1 MLDTLFRVREF
12 TAMRRRYRS
21 FLPLLLPA
29 LFILSGWAYVA
40 GQEKTPSGKGLSG
53 KETRWS
59 DPATWPDRKVPATGD
74 AVTIGRDMNVVLDVS
89 PPALRSLTVDGRLSF
104 ANNRDLELTTEWI
117 LLHGELQAG
126 SEASPHTRKATITLT
141 NDVPGEDIMTMGDRG
156 IMVMGGTLSL
166 HGNRK
171 SSWTKLARTAA
182 AGSTTIEVLDAGDWK
197 KGDEIVV
204 ASTDFDPHQA
214 ERRTIASVSGK
225 VITLD
230 QKLQYMHY
238 GQITFGVDERGEVGM
253 LSRNIRIQ
261 ASADAEKSFSGGHV
275 MAMAGST
282 MKVSGVEFFRMGQH
296 ENLARYPIHWHL
308 VNDTQGQYIQ
318 HSAIHDTYS
327 RCVTV
332 HGTNN
337 IRVENNVAY
346 NNVGHCYFLEDGVEH
361 GNQYLNN
368 LGILTR
374 CHTTRACNSTNAIVG
389 VYGGG
394 GQGQTATDQLI
405 PSDNTA
411 ATFWITNPDNTYR
424 GNVSAGSEATGFW
437 LAFPEHPTGKFEGT
451 EIAAKTWPR
460 RTQMR
465 EFSGNVA
472 HSNIEGLMLDRGPS
486 AQGRF
491 NLGGNTHLA
500 LADPGDTTSA
510 RLDSVFTDITL
521 YKSRGAAIWAR
532 GEHHIFD
539 GLKIAD
545 SAIGYTHAYPGVA
558 PFHGDYTSKVI
569 NSLFVGESDNKGT
582 PTTDAEKAYG
592 RTLPRADADYPIRGY
607 EYYDFLHHVV
617 NTRFVNFQD
626 NATRKS
632 GAISY
637 LLYTSFPVSSNNSV
651 ERVTFENAKPV
662 YFPTPERRWSFSG
675 EFNSFSGWNGA
686 VFKDIDGSLG
696 GGPNSYIVID
706 NGIAA
711 AADDKDCRIEPTW
724 GAAVCK
730 GDLGRLTINAGGG
743 GGRGAGAGRGGPGG
757 PGVAPGGGRGAAPGA
772 LAPGGG
778 APGGGNLAAQG
789 APAGG
794 GAPRGQGPGAAAGR
808 GGRAGGGRGGAG
820 TANPIVLSRNGRNF
834 TVTGATN
841 IKGGT
846 EIKAQTEAPTV
857 SINVS
862 ELDTGSWVIFELPG
876 FATAATGT
884 PQDSLD
890 ALRSATSTSY
900 YKGEGALWV
909 KFVSTGG
916 GRGGRGGAGG
926 ANSIQVSR

>member
-1 MLDTLFRVREF
+1 LLVPAF
-12 TAMRRRYRS
+12 
-21 FLPLLLPA
+21 FL
-29 LFILSGWAYVA
+29 LSGWGLVA
-40 GQEKTPSGKGLSG
+40 GQERRPAAGNG
-53 KETRWS
+53 TRWS
-59 DPATWPDRKVPATGD
+59 DPATWPDRKVPRQGD

-89 PPALRSLTVDGRLSF
+89 PPALRSLTIDGQLRF
-104 ANNRDLELTTEWI
+104 ANNSDLELTTEWI
-117 LLHGELQAG
+117 LLHGQLHIG

-156 IMVMGGTLSL
+156 IMIMGGTLSL

-171 SSWTKLARTAA
+171 DSWTKLAKTAA
-182 AGSTTIEVLDAGDWK
+182 AGSNTIEVLNVGDWK
-197 KGDEIVV
+197 KGDEIVI

-214 ERRTIASVSGK
+214 ERRTISSISGK

-238 GQITFGVDERGEVGM
+238 GQVTFGVDERGEVGM
-253 LSRNIRIQ
+253 LTRNVRIQ

-275 MAMAGST
+275 MAMVGST
-282 MKVSGVEFFRMGQH
+282 MQVSGVEFYRMGQH
-296 ENLARYPIHWHL
+296 ESLARYPIHWHL
-308 VNDTQGQYIQ
+308 VNEGKGQYIQ
-318 HSAIHDTYS
+318 NSAIHDTYS

-337 IRVENNVAY
+337 VRVENNVAY
-346 NNVGHCYFLEDGVEH
+346 NNVGHCYFLEDGIET
-361 GNQYLNN
+361 GNQYLSN

-394 GQGQTATDQLI
+394 GQGQAATDQLI

-437 LAFPEHPTGKFEGT
+437 LAFPEHPTGKFEGS

-460 RTQMR
+460 RMQIR

-472 HSNIEGLMLDRGPS
+472 HSNIEGLMFDRGPN

-491 NLGGNTHLA
+491 NLGGNTHLT
-500 LADPGDTTSA
+500 LTDPSDTNSP
-510 RLDSVFTDITL
+510 RLDSVLKDITI

-532 GEHHIFD
+532 GEHHVFD

-558 PFHGDYTSKVI
+558 PFHGTYTSKVV

-582 PTTDAEKAYG
+582 PKTDAEKAYG
-592 RTLPRADADYPIRGY
+592 RSLPRADADYPVRGY

-651 ERVTFENAKPV
+651 EKVTFENAKPV
-662 YFPTPERRWSFSG
+662 YFPPPERRWSFSG

-730 GDLGRLTINAGGG
+730 GDLGRLTINTGGGG
-743 GGRGAGAGRGGPGG
+743 GGRGGAGRGGAGRGGAGRGGPGAAAGPAG
-757 PGVAPGGGRGAAPGA
+757 PGAP
-772 LAPGGG
+772 G
-778 APGGGNLAAQG
+778 APGGVAAGRGVPGGPG
-789 APAGG
+789 AP
-794 GAPRGQGPGAAAGR
+794 GPGAAAGR
-808 GGRAGGGRGGAG
+808 GGRGGAAA
-820 TANPIVLSRNGRNF
+820 ANPIVLSRNGRNF

-841 IKGGT
+841 VKAGT
-846 EIKAQTEAPTV
+846 EIKAQTESPTV
-857 SINVS
+857 SISVS
-862 ELDTGSWVIFELPG
+862 ELDAGSWVIFELPG
-876 FATAATGT
+876 FTTAATGT
-884 PQDSLD
+884 AQDSLD
-890 ALRSATSTSY
+890 TLRSATSTSY
-900 YKGEGALWV
+900 YKGEGALWLKV
-909 KFVSTGG
+909 VSTGAGAGG
-916 GRGGRGGAGG
+916 GRGGRGGGG
-926 ANSIQVSR
+926 GTSIQVNR